1 MRNRPIASFVI
12 ACLLSLSPG
21 CAITTTGSGAWDL
34 FAGIRAQQY
43 SEEPA
48 SINIESK
55 VFYDFLKAITDGKI
69 TSAEKE
75 LITNILWHAAQWYF
89 KVPGLFDLF

>member
-1 MRNRPIASFVI
+1 MRKIHIASFVI
-12 ACLLSLSPG
+12 ACLLSFSSG
-21 CAITTTGSGAWDL
+21 CAVTSTGSGAWDV
-34 FAGIRAQQY
+34 FAGVRAQQY

-48 SINIESK
+48 SIKIESK
-55 VFYDFLKAITDGKI
+55 VFDDFLNAITDGKI

-75 LITNILWHAAQWYF
+75 LINKILWHAAQWYF